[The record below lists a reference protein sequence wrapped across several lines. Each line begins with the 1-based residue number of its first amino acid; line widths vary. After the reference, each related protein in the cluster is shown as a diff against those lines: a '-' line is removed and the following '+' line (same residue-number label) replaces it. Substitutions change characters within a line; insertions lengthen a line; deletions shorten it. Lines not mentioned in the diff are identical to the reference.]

1 MIKISFKNFD
11 SNESKNIF
19 NDAKDNVK
27 AIHKSLND
35 KTCLG
40 AEMLGWMSYP
50 FDYDVSE
57 FEEMKSLAQAWRKDN
72 SIKTIVVLG
81 IGGSY
86 IGLKAA
92 IDMCLPSFNRE
103 KEIIYVYNMSAPYI
117 VSLMNRLK
125 KEDFYLVAIS
135 KSGTTMETAVAFR
148 LFYELL
154 FSRVGS
160 EVTRERVVCI
170 TDKENGKLRKIVE
183 KYNLKSF
190 SIPTNVGGRFS
201 AITPVGLF
209 TMAYMGLDIDKII
222 KGCQDA
228 LNDTNTSVLS
238 KNTAYQYAV
247 MRHYAYSKLNKKI
260 EVFSVCEPQMF
271 FFSEHWKQL
280 MGESEGKSHKGL
292 YPTNCLFTTDL
303 HSLGQ
308 FLQEGSPVFF
318 ETILEVEKPSL
329 NKTIESFMSDDD
341 GLSFINGKTIDDLN
355 KVATHSTI
363 DAHHIDGGV
372 KVISLSIEQMNE
384 YYFGYLYSW
393 ISRVVAMSALLL
405 GVNPFDQPGVEA
417 YKKRMFDTLKK

>member
-1 MIKISFKNFD
+1 MVKINLKNFGL
-11 SNESKNIF
+11 SETKTLF
-19 NDAKDNVK
+19 NDAKDKVK
-27 AIHKSLND
+27 SIHKSLND
-35 KTCLG
+35 KTCAG

-50 FDYDVSE
+50 FEYDVNE
-57 FEEMKSLAQAWRKDN
+57 FNEMKALAQSWRKNN
-72 SIKTIVVLG
+72 SVKTIVVLG

-117 VSLMNRLK
+117 VSLINKLK

-154 FSRVGS
+154 YSRVGS

-190 SIPTNVGGRFS
+190 SIPSNVGGRFS

-209 TMAYMGLDIDKII
+209 VMAYMGLNIDEII
-222 KGCQDA
+222 KGCQAA
-228 LNDTNTSVLS
+228 LNDTNTSSIS
-238 KNTAYQYAV
+238 KNTAYQYAIV
-247 MRHYAYSKLNKKI
+247 RHYAHTKLKKNV
-260 EVFSVCEPQMF
+260 EVFGVYEPQLF
-271 FFSEHWKQL
+271 FFTEHWKQL
-280 MGESEGKSHKGL
+280 MGESEGKNHKGL

-308 FLQEGSPVFF
+308 FLQEGSPMFF
-318 ETILEVEKPSL
+318 ETILEVENSIL
-329 NKTIESFMSDDD
+329 DKTIESFMSDDD
-341 GLSFINGKTIDDLN
+341 GLSFINGKTINDLN
-355 KVATHSTI
+355 KIAASSTI

-372 KVISLSIEQMNE
+372 KIVSLSIDKMDE
-384 YYFGYLYSW
+384 YHFGYLYSW
-393 ISRVVAMSALLL
+393 ISKVVAMSALLL

>member
-1 MIKISFKNFD
+1 MIKINFKNFD
-11 SNESKNIF
+11 INETKDIF
-19 NDAKDNVK
+19 NDVKDKVK
-27 AIHKSLND
+27 NIHKSIND
-35 KTCLG
+35 KTCPG
-40 AEMLGWMSYP
+40 SNMLGWMTYP
-50 FDYDVSE
+50 FNYDVNE
-57 FEEMKSLAQAWRKDN
+57 FNEMKALAQTWRKNN
-72 SIKTIVVLG
+72 STKTIVVLG

-92 IDMCLPSFNRE
+92 IDMCLPSFDRE

-154 FSRVGS
+154 FNRVGS

-170 TDKENGKLRKIVE
+170 TDKESGKLRKIVE

-190 SIPTNVGGRFS
+190 SIPSNVGGRFS

-209 TMAYMGLDIDKII
+209 VMAYMGLNIDEII
-222 KGCQDA
+222 RGCQNA

-238 KNTAYQYAV
+238 KNTAYQYAAI
-247 MRHYAYSKLNKKI
+247 RHYSYSKLKKKV
-260 EVFSVCEPQMF
+260 EVFGVYEPQLF
-271 FFSEHWKQL
+271 FFTEHWKQL
-280 MGESEGKSHKGL
+280 MGESEGKEHKGL

-308 FLQEGSPVFF
+308 FLQEGSPIFF

-355 KVATHSTI
+355 KVAASSTI

-372 KVISLSIEQMNE
+372 KVISLSIEKMDE
-384 YYFGYLYSW
+384 YHFGYLYSW
-393 ISRVVAMSALLL
+393 ISKVVAMSALMLE
-405 GVNPFDQPGVEA
+405 VNPFDQPGVEA